1 MADPDTAAQAP
12 AEIDLPTAEPAL
24 TELEPA
30 RATPLRFT
38 LSEEELQSIMD
49 RYQASHDSGTD
60 GQLEEIL
67 VTAPV
72 QLLPMHDSTQEVW
85 GGLAAPV
92 WALLHPTQ
100 AWRIF
105 LPIPEQ

>member
-1 MADPDTAAQAP
+1 MADPGTAAQAP
-12 AEIDLPTAEPAL
+12 AKIDVPTAEPAL

-38 LSEEELQSIMD
+38 LSEEELQSIVD